1 MTVAWLGVGS
11 NMGDRLGYLAAA
23 AAGIEALPQTK
34 ILAKSSVYETAPV
47 GGVEQGDFL
56 NGVLQ
61 IETGLSPDA
70 LLDAVLA
77 IEKANGRER
86 QIHWGPR
93 TLDIDILAYGQQRVA
108 KSYLKIPHPY
118 LGERGFVLV
127 PWAEI
132 DGDWQIPEQGK
143 VGELLTKLPILDLA
157 GVSKTAYVW

>member
-11 NMGDRLGYLAAA
+11 NIGNRLGFLQAA
-23 AAGIEALPQTK
+23 AAGVGALPQTK
-34 ILAKSSVYETAPV
+34 ILVKSSVYETAPV

-61 IETGLSPDA
+61 IETDLSPEM
-70 LLDAVLA
+70 LLDAVLT
-77 IEKANGRER
+77 IEKTNGRER

-93 TLDIDILAYGQQRVA
+93 TLDIDILAYGQQRVE

-118 LGERGFVLV
+118 LGERGFVLI

-132 DGDWQIPEQGK
+132 DCDWQIPGAGT
-143 VGELLTKLPILDLA
+143 VGELLARLPILDLA